1 MKWDWVQRF
10 YAALNI
16 AKASFTGKTRQAIA
30 VAVMYSEDWPVLIIC
45 PSSARY
51 HWLNE
56 ITTLITPECV
66 NVTDIILVE
75 NLQYQYQPSH
85 RFIIVSYSMIQKL
98 FSILNRINFN
108 VVIADESHF
117 LKNVK
122 TQRSQTLLPLLKK
135 SKRAILLSGTPALS
149 RPMELF
155 TQLHVLTPHIWP
167 DEKEYAKRYCRNS
180 KGKYWSDYRGAS
192 NTKELHV
199 MLSSTVMIRRL
210 KKDVMAMLPKKQRTL
225 IILKVS
231 DKESLVNFR

>member
-1 MKWDWVQRF
+1 M
-10 YAALNI
+10 
-16 AKASFTGKTRQAIA
+16 
-30 VAVMYSEDWPVLIIC
+30 AVMYREDWPVLIIC

-56 ITTLITPECV
+56 ITSLITPDCV
-66 NVTDIILVE
+66 LPSDIVLVE
-75 NLQYQYQPSH
+75 NLQYQYQPNH
-85 RFIIVSYSMIQKL
+85 RFIIVSYSIIQKL
-98 FSILNRINFN
+98 FSILSKINFN
-108 VVIADESHF
+108 IVIADESHF

-135 SKRAILLSGTPALS
+135 SKRAVLLSGTPALS

-155 TQLHVLTPHIWP
+155 TQLHVLSPHIWP

-180 KGKYWSDYRGAS
+180 RGKYWSDYRGAS

-210 KKDVMAMLPKKQRTL
+210 KKDVMAMLPKKQRT
-225 IILKVS
+225 IILLKHI
-231 DKESLVNFR
+231 DKESLSNFR